1 MPLSS
6 TQLIEYIFRCSVMK
20 FLVLN
25 QIDQDDEI
33 KEQTATSNKC
43 QVQQNLIFVN
53 NIEMLIHAL
62 L

>member
-1 MPLSS
+1 
-6 TQLIEYIFRCSVMK
+6 MK

-53 NIEMLIHAL
+53 NIEVLIHAL